1 MTEYNENNKCKS
13 NNFFISLREY
23 DKKTLTSL
31 LLQYFTYFIG
41 TSFLYISTSKIFY
54 NHILSILLFSLCLS
68 VSVLYYKNFSFS
80 NDDYP
85 LELRKNDNDSKI
97 LALIS
102 SFLIFL
108 SGVYNYIIFHQQ
120 NYNELILISI
130 LSVLCYFIY
139 TVVYCNIDKFFIYS
153 LEKQHRE
160 NEIFI
165 KRLQKQEFNEK
176 FKKQR
181 KIGLVLFVL
190 LGVVGLYF
198 KFFSNI
204 PNQVNDFWDYYGIL
218 GFVYCLI
225 WIKLLKKG
233 LEK

>member
-1 MTEYNENNKCKS
+1 MPEYNENNKYKR
-13 NNFFISLREY
+13 NKFFISMREY
-23 DKKTLTSL
+23 DKETLTSML
-31 LLQYFTYFIG
+31 LLYFTYFIG

-80 NDDYP
+80 NDDYS

-102 SFLIFL
+102 SCLIFL

-120 NYNELILISI
+120 SYNEIILLTV
-130 LSVLCYFIY
+130 LSVICYFVY

-204 PNQVNDFWDYYGIL
+204 PNQVHDFWDYYYIL
-218 GFVYCLI
+218 MFVYLCI
-225 WIKLLKKG
+225 WIKLLKKN
-233 LEK
+233 LES

>member
-1 MTEYNENNKCKS
+1 M
-13 NNFFISLREY
+13 
-23 DKKTLTSL
+23 
-31 LLQYFTYFIG
+31 
-41 TSFLYISTSKIFY
+41 YISTSKIFY

-97 LALIS
+97 LAFIS

-108 SGVYNYIIFHQQ
+108 SGVYNYIVFHQQ
-120 NYNELILISI
+120 NYNELII
-130 LSVLCYFIY
+130 LSVLSILGYFVYVVIY
-139 TVVYCNIDKFFIYS
+139 YYIDKFFIYS
-153 LEKQHRE
+153 LEKHHRE

-165 KRLQKQEFNEK
+165 KAIQKQEINEK

-181 KIGLVLFVL
+181 KIGFIIFVLFC
-190 LGVVGLYF
+190 VVGLYF

-204 PNQVNDFWDYYGIL
+204 PNQIHDFWDYYCIL
-218 GFVYCLI
+218 GFVYFLI